1 MQLNLRNAEKS
12 DLELTFRIKI
22 NSLKPYIEKI
32 WIWNDVHQ
40 HKMHEVNFIPSNTK
54 IIEYDKQEI
63 GYLVLKET
71 KREIYIENLL
81 IEKTFQNLGIGQK
94 IMEKIIEQANLDK
107 KQIQLQV
114 FKINDKAQRFYRN
127 LGFEKTFENENH
139 IGMMKNWM
147 QQTL

>member
-1 MQLNLRNAEKS
+1 MQFNLRNAEKF

-32 WIWNDVHQ
+32 WAWNDVHQ
-40 HKMHEVNFIPSNTK
+40 HEMHEVNFIPSNTK

-71 KREIYIENLL
+71 KCVIHIENLL
-81 IEKTFQNLGIGQK
+81 IITEFQNLKIGQK
-94 IMEKIIEQANLDK
+94 IMERIIEKANLEDK
-107 KQIQLQV
+107 SIQLQV
-114 FKINDKAQRFYRN
+114 FKINYKAQRFYKN

-139 IGMMKNWM
+139 IGMKKNWF
-147 QQTL
+147 Q